1 MNIASFLIPRS
12 MVTYLYDDC
21 SVRQALEKMKYHGRK
36 AVPVI
41 TRENQ
46 YVGTLSDGD
55 LLLYLTDYMKNS
67 EKNKKSVDF
76 RDFETIYVRDFLCKG
91 KNPPVRIGTSYIEL
105 VERAINQN
113 FIPVVDDRDSF
124 IGIVT
129 RKSVVRQL
137 SSDLKR
143 IQYEQLFDDQGDV
156 AYVTVN
162 QK

>member
-76 RDFETIYVRDFLCKG
+76 RDFESVFVRDFLCKG
-91 KNPPVRIGTSYIEL
+91 KNPPVRIGTSYFEL
-105 VERAINQN
+105 VERAISQN

-129 RKSVVRQL
+129 RKAVVRQL
-137 SSDLKR
+137 SADLK
-143 IQYEQLFDDQGDV
+143 QVHYEKLFDDQFETE
-156 AYVTVN
+156 YVTAN

>member
-41 TRENQ
+41 TRDNRS
-46 YVGTLSDGD
+46 VGTLSDGD
-55 LLLYLTDYMKNS
+55 LLWYLTDYMKNS

-76 RDFETIYVRDFLCKG
+76 RDLESVFVRDFLCKG
-91 KNPPVRIGTSYIEL
+91 KNPPVRIGTSYCEL
-105 VERAINQN
+105 VERAIEQN
-113 FIPVVDDRDSF
+113 FIPGIDDRDSF

-129 RKSVVRQL
+129 RKSVIRRL
-137 SSDLKR
+137 SADLKQV
-143 IQYEQLFDDQGDV
+143 QYEKLFDDLQETDYS
-156 AYVTVN
+156 AVN
-162 QK
+162 SK